1 MLGPSPRME
10 KKNEYPHPPG
20 DVTSGSD
27 VTSCIKIY
35 KTLVVYIVFS
45 NVMQ

>member
-10 KKNEYPHPPG
+10 KKLEYPPSG

-27 VTSCIKIY
+27 VTSCIKFY